1 MGITAL
7 ISTLLGMLGGAIPD
21 LLKEWKDQRQ
31 HRREVEF
38 QEKLHAM
45 QLERAKIEA
54 GAKVAEAEANYAA
67 EEVRAM
73 RESLVAIIEQQ
84 GKPTGIA
91 WIDGFNAL
99 IRPVCALLVMILF
112 GVTAAAFVTT
122 VLQQY
127 ANGQITD
134 AKVMAETIWSSQI
147 GLAIEGVLGFLF
159 GARQVRRA

>member
-7 ISTLLGMLGGAIPD
+7 ISTLLGMLGGVVPD
-21 LLKEWKDQRQ
+21 LIKEWKDQRQ
-31 HRREVEF
+31 HAREVEF
-38 QEKLHAM
+38 QSKLHEM
-45 QLERAKIEA
+45 QLERAKVEA

-84 GKPTGIA
+84 AKPTGIA

-99 IRPVCALLVMILF
+99 IRPVCALLVMVLF
-112 GVTAAAFVTT
+112 GVTAAAFVAT

-127 ANGQITD
+127 ASGQLTD
-134 AKVMAETIWSSQI
+134 AKLMAETIWSSQI